1 MTTNR
6 KRHLK
11 SEFDCFKRPSILFK
25 FIWFVKCWR
34 NYLGLNSK
42 GPHLSLGKKKKKTL
56 FFVLFTQCIKRAREV
71 RKFHVSVLQGRLRN
85 AQKKRDAR
93 AKLLFCHSKPIVFL
107 PFSLLSPSSLLKLPI
122 VVNQKFCYHDN
133 VTAHFSSLL
142 DRAKTQAYSNDVC
155 DHVLMTPLL
164 LKERELRGR
173 MFYWPSKTRK

>member
-1 MTTNR
+1 MLAKLSGVEFERTSSKFR
-6 KRHLK
+6 KK
-11 SEFDCFKRPSILFK
+11 EKENP
-25 FIWFVKCWR
+25 
-34 NYLGLNSK
+34 
-42 GPHLSLGKKKKKTL
+42 

-142 DRAKTQAYSNDVC
+142 DRAKTQAYSNDIC
-155 DHVLMTPLL
+155 DHVLMTSLL

-173 MFYWPSKTRK
+173 MFY